1 MNLKI
6 SRSGGIYMC
15 RFGDIFIA
23 KIRCE
28 DYLHWVKQ
36 PILVVSDGKFN
47 KKSDVVNVLPIADAA
62 EQDKLLGYANIGE
75 YGIWEKNIAVIEQI
89 KTINQTQLL
98 VKIGSIRGTAY
109 AEVVKQA
116 IKVYLCL

>member
-1 MNLKI
+1 
-6 SRSGGIYMC
+6 MC

-47 KKSDVVNVLPIADAA
+47 KKSDVVNVLPIVDATG
-62 EQDKLLGYANIGE
+62 QDKLLGYANIGE
-75 YGIWEKNIAVIEQI
+75 YGIWEENIAVIEQI

-109 AEVVKQA
+109 A
-116 IKVYLCL
+116 